1 MTRPTIDQTHMGN
14 AVNWSRR
21 STCSRNHVGCVIAIE
36 GRGLSS
42 GYNGAPAGMPHCDHT
57 CDCGGDELTPGHHDE
72 ECASGPAGCVAMHAE
87 ANAIA
92 WAARN
97 GNALLNATLY
107 TTLSPCVKCAQLIIN
122 AGITRVVW
130 RTIYR
135 DVSGLDLVVASGI
148 SSEQVFEENCRGES

>member
-1 MTRPTIDQTHMGN
+1 MARPSIDQTHMAN

-21 STCSRNHVGCVIAIE
+21 GTCSRMHVGCVIALD
-36 GRGLSS
+36 GRGLST

-57 CDCGGDELTPGHHDE
+57 CNCGGDEHSPGYHDE
-72 ECASGPAGCVAMHAE
+72 DCASGPHGCVAMHAE

-97 GNALLNATLY
+97 GTALLGSTLY
-107 TTLSPCVKCAQLIIN
+107 TTLTPCVKCAELIIA
-122 AGITRVVW
+122 AGIARVVW

-148 SSEQVFEENCRGES
+148 STQQVFEENFSL